1 MKKLLIAAFMMMGF
15 TGIVSAQQTA
25 PKTVVTK
32 TTDKSVVKKEG
43 TAKVVKM
50 EKSNHVATTTGLK
63 ADGTPDMRLKENKVK
78 TKTVTTTGPTKKDG
92 SADMRYKANKKKN

>member
-15 TGIVSAQQTA
+15 TGLVSAQQAA

-32 TTDKSVVKKEG
+32 STDKVVVKKVG

-50 EKSNHVATTTGLK
+50 EKSTHVAATGLK

-78 TKTVTTTGPTKKDG
+78 TKTVTGPTKKDG
-92 SADMRYKANKKKN
+92 SADMRYKANKKNG